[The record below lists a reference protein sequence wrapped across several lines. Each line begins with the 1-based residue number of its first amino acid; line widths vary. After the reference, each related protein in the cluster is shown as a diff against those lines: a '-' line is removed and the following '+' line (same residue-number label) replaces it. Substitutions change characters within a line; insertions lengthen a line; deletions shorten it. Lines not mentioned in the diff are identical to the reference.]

1 MIVVMYVVR
10 VPNRGSPPA
19 ILLRE
24 SYREAGKVKN
34 RTLANLS
41 AWPEAK
47 VDALT
52 RVLKGQP
59 PPAAPLDEAFEI
71 TRSLPHGH
79 VAAVLGT
86 ARRLGLEELI
96 DPAPSRHRDLVT
108 AMTVAQVIAPD
119 SKLAIA
125 RGLRGQTAA
134 SSLGEVLRLGSCD
147 EDDLYAAMDYLHGRQ
162 DEIQDA
168 LAARHL
174 GGGTLVLYDVSSA
187 AFEGRT
193 CPLGAIG
200 HPEDGVRGRLQI
212 VYGLLTSP
220 EGIPVAIEVFAGNTG
235 DPTTV
240 KSQVDK
246 VKDRFG
252 ITKVVLVGDRGM
264 LTAARLREDV
274 RPAELDWITALR
286 APQVKALVRDGD
298 LQLTLFDTQDL
309 AEITSPDFPG
319 ERLVAC
325 KNPYLEAERARK
337 RESLLA
343 ATEADLAKIA
353 AACARARRPLRGQD
367 TIAVRADRV
376 LTRRKVARHFTI
388 DIGADHLSYAR
399 NQDSIAAEAALDGI
413 YVLRS
418 SVAASDLGSTEIVS
432 SCKAL
437 AQVERAFRAFN
448 TDLDTRPI
456 RHRTEEPGPRAR
468 VLADAVVLP
477 QLAPAGPPRAA
488 AVHRRRQARRLRR
501 PDQPGRPR
509 RPLTPRPGQGRHQ
522 ADPGRPARAQL
533 RHPARRP
540 RHHLPEHHRTRRP
553 PAARLPARH
562 HTYRPAAAGLRIAQR
577 QPPPRD
583 HVVSSPAPRI
593 TKSQVNGPTRGS
605 LGGTTG

>member
-1 MIVVMYVVR
+1 MIVVMYVVK

-47 VDALT
+47 VEALA

-59 PPAAPLDEAFEI
+59 PPAAGLDGAFEI

-86 ARRLGLEELI
+86 ARQLGLEELTG
-96 DPAPSRHRDLVT
+96 PVPSRHRDLVT
-108 AMTVAQVIAPD
+108 AMAVAQVIAPD

-125 RGLRGQTAA
+125 RGLRQETAA
-134 SSLGEVLRLGSCD
+134 TSLGEVLALGSCD

-162 DEIQDA
+162 DAIQDA

-174 GGGTLVLYDVSSA
+174 AGGTLVLYDVSSA

-200 HPEDGVRGRLQI
+200 HPKDGVRGRLQI

-220 EGIPVAIEVFAGNTG
+220 EGIPVAIEVFKGNTG
-235 DPTTV
+235 DPATV
-240 KSQVDK
+240 AAQVTR
-246 VKDRFG
+246 VKDRFE

-274 RPAELDWITALR
+274 APADLDWITALR
-286 APQVKALVRDGD
+286 APQVKKLVRGGD

-325 KNPYLEAERARK
+325 MNPFLQAERARK

-343 ATEADLAKIA
+343 ATEADLEKIA
-353 AACARARRPLRGQD
+353 AACARARQPLRGQD
-367 TIAVRADRV
+367 KIAVRADRV
-376 LTRRKVARHFTI
+376 LNRRKVAKHFTV
-388 DIGADHLSYAR
+388 DIGDDSIRYAR
-399 NQDSIAAEAALDGI
+399 DQDSITAEAALDGI
-413 YVLRS
+413 YVLRT
-418 SVAASDLGSTEIVS
+418 SVAAGDLDPTGVVASY
-432 SCKAL
+432 KAL
-437 AQVERAFRAFN
+437 AHVERAFRAFN
-448 TDLDTRPI
+448 TDLDIRPI
-456 RHRTEEPGPRAR
+456 RHRTEDRVRAHVFLR
-468 VLADAVVLP
+468 MLSYYLSWHLQAR
-477 QLAPAGPPRAA
+477 LAPLLFTDDDKPAA
-488 AVHRRRQARRLRR
+488 QAAR
-501 PDQPGRPR
+501 PSPV
-509 RPLTPRPGQGRHQ
+509 
-522 ADPGRPARAQL
+522 A
-533 RHPARRP
+533 
-540 RHHLPEHHRTRRP
+540 
-553 PAARLPARH
+553 PAARSPRALAKAATKHTPGDLPVHSFTSLLTDLA
-562 HTYRPAAAGLRIAQR
+562 TICLNTIAPADPALPGFRLVTTPTALQR
-577 QPPPRD
+577 QAFELLG
-583 HVVSSPAPRI
+583 VSHR
-593 TKSQVNGPTRGS
+593 
-605 LGGTTG
+605 LGVA

>member
-1 MIVVMYVVR
+1 MIVVMYVVK

-24 SYREAGKVKN
+24 SYRQDGKVKN

-41 AWPEAK
+41 SWPEAK
-47 VDALT
+47 VEALT

-59 PPAAPLDEAFEI
+59 PPAADLDGAFEI

-86 ARRLGLEELI
+86 ARQLGLEDLI
-96 DPAPSRHRDLVT
+96 DPAPSRHRDLVV
-108 AMTVAQVIAPD
+108 AMAVAQVIAPD

-134 SSLGEVLRLGSCD
+134 SSLGEVLGLGSCD

-162 DEIQDA
+162 DKIQDA

-174 GGGTLVLYDVSSA
+174 AGGTLVLYDVSSA

-200 HPEDGVRGRLQI
+200 HPKDGVRGRLQI

-220 EGIPVAIEVFAGNTG
+220 GGIPVAIEVFKGNTG
-235 DPTTV
+235 DPATV
-240 KSQVDK
+240 AAQVTK

-274 RPAELDWITALR
+274 GPAHLDWITALR
-286 APQVKALVRDGD
+286 APQVKALVRGGD
-298 LQLTLFDTQDL
+298 LQLTLFDQTDL

-325 KNPYLEAERARK
+325 KNPFLEAERARK

-343 ATEADLAKIA
+343 ATEADLEKIA

-367 TIAVRADRV
+367 TIAVRVNRV
-376 LTRRKVARHFTI
+376 LRRRKVAKHFQVE
-388 DIGADHLSYAR
+388 IGEDHLSYHR
-399 NQDSIAAEAALDGI
+399 DQDSITAEARLDGI
-413 YVLRS
+413 YVLRT
-418 SVAASDLGSTEIVS
+418 SVDASDLDGPQVVS
-432 SCKAL
+432 SYKAL

-448 TDLDTRPI
+448 TDLDIRPI
-456 RHRTEEPGPRAR
+456 RHRTEDRVRAHVFLR
-468 VLADAVVLP
+468 MLSYYLSWHLQAR
-477 QLAPAGPPRAA
+477 LAP
-488 AVHRRRQARRLRR
+488 VLFT
-501 PDQPGRPR
+501 D
-509 RPLTPRPGQGRHQ
+509 
-522 ADPGRPARAQL
+522 DDK
-533 RHPARRP
+533 
-540 RHHLPEHHRTRRP
+540 
-553 PAARLPARH
+553 PAARAAR
-562 HTYRPAAAGLRIAQR
+562 TGPVAPAARSPKALAKAATKHTPGDLPVHSFSSLLTDLATICLNTIAPADPALPGFRLVTTPTALQR
-577 QPPPRD
+577 QAFELLG
-583 HVVSSPAPRI
+583 VSHR
-593 TKSQVNGPTRGS
+593 
-605 LGGTTG
+605 LGVA